1 MALWVLRLVIPL
13 LLLLKNMKQ
22 MKTLNKQLPPSPPR
36 LPILGNLHQIG
47 GLPHQSYRELCQK
60 YGPVM
65 LLKFG
70 RLPIILNLRP
80 RFGYGFRDLTKTD

>member
-60 YGPVM
+60 YVAFLDFELEATLWLWFQGFD
-65 LLKFG
+65 KD
-70 RLPIILNLRP
+70 RLSLNLQQQI
-80 RFGYGFRDLTKTD
+80 